1 MEELCGYYL
10 KHPSEKNAKNLLNF
24 STSSGFFNLSI
35 SIGKY
40 MNKLYPY
47 DAFFVGEIAKASFYA
62 KKYLLSYKSYSKLL
76 KYTNKKEEID
86 RIIINRK
93 LSLPYII
100 NTYID
105 YNDKKIKTIKEYPL
119 NITSFVINCG
129 SYEKTIN
136 SFINCCLDVH
146 KIDKWFFVDDKLTD
160 DDKINIKEKYPFFT
174 FINDIDQI
182 NTEYVIYIE
191 RECYFYSK
199 SKYIEQCMSVLYKT
213 NTGQC
218 LINKCDKI
226 TSTEKSFNYKFY
238 YYTGKSERVSFEPSM
253 YKLDTLKMN
262 MFIAIHQSIDTDSE
276 KMSLIN
282 QIPDNGQNISGNHD
296 IDLYKAHTNLYY
308 KNNNNNLA
316 FKIGCF
322 LLDNH
327 IKVDSDKLKSNQLF
341 YIKSLENVRKYTLT
355 EPFIN
360 VDNPKDEYTNCTYN
374 VLNPSMYKDENDDI
388 WVNIRHV
395 SFDRKGS
402 NYIPMS
408 LDQKVKTK
416 NTFGKLDKT
425 SHTLGTEIKEIK
437 DCAEYPRI
445 DNRVLGFEDMKIFKF
460 KNRWCFTCTSY
471 ESSSST
477 DVLFGRLDINPI
489 DNIWETHDV
498 IPLRGDMVSPNR
510 PEKNWMPILDG
521 GNSLRLVYSTFPL
534 HIVTLDEENK
544 KVISSVK
551 TEWSKSIGDFRGSS
565 CLIPY
570 KDGYIYIIHEVYY
583 KDGNRNYIHRF
594 VWLSNN
600 LDIMKYSNPF
610 FMDHENQIEYCNGL
624 VHNKEN
630 NLFYISYGSNDK
642 KAMLLTIPDVTVDN
656 HLIENTLIRKQTYDY
671 SCFID
676 DHYKNVI

>member
-1 MEELCGYYL
+1 MEKLCGDYL
-10 KHPSEKNAKNLLNF
+10 IHPSENNAKKILNF
-24 STSSGFFNLSI
+24 STSAGFFNLSI

-47 DAFFVGEIAKASFYA
+47 DAFFIREIAKAAFYA
-62 KKYLLSYKSYSKLL
+62 QKYPLSYKSYSRLL
-76 KYTNKKEEID
+76 KYTNNKEEVD
-86 RIIINRK
+86 LIIKNRN
-93 LSLPYII
+93 LSLPHII

-105 YNDKKIKTIKEYPL
+105 YNHIKIKKITEYPL

-146 KIDKWFFVDDKLTD
+146 KIDKWFFLDEKLTD
-160 DDKINIKEKYPFFT
+160 DDKINIKEKYPFFK
-174 FINDIDQI
+174 FIKNI
-182 NTEYVIYIE
+182 NQVKTEYVIYIE
-191 RECYFYSK
+191 NECHFYSLT
-199 SKYIEQCMSVLYKT
+199 KYIEQCMSILYKT

-218 LINKCDKI
+218 FINKCENMKC
-226 TSTEKSFNYKFY
+226 EENSFNYKFY
-238 YYTGKSERVSFEPSM
+238 HYKGKSNIICLEPAM
-253 YKLDTLKMN
+253 YKLDTLKNN
-262 MFIAIHQSIDTDSE
+262 MFIINHTPIDIKSE
-276 KMSLIN
+276 KILLIKETQKENDININDNEDIFLYN
-282 QIPDNGQNISGNHD
+282 QYISS
-296 IDLYKAHTNLYY
+296 YY
-308 KNNNNNLA
+308 KNNHDIG

-322 LLDNH
+322 LIDN
-327 IKVDSDKLKSNQLF
+327 KLVDDKLKSNQLF
-341 YIKSLENVRKYTLT
+341 YIKPLKILENVNVYILI
-355 EPFIN
+355 ESFIN
-360 VDNPKDEYTNCTYN
+360 VDNPKDEYKNYKYN
-374 VLNPSMYKDENDDI
+374 VLNPSIYKDENDVI

-402 NYIPMS
+402 DYNPMS
-408 LDQKVKTK
+408 RDQTVKTK

-425 SHTLGTEIKEIK
+425 SNTLGTELKEIK
-437 DCAEYPRI
+437 DCGEYPRI

-477 DVLFGRLDINPI
+477 DVLFGRLDMNPV

-551 TEWSKSIGDFRGSS
+551 TEWSKNIGDFRGSS

-583 KDGNRNYIHRF
+583 IDGNRNYIHRF

-600 LDIMKYSNPF
+600 LIIMKYSNPF

-642 KAMLLTIPDVTVDN
+642 KARLLTIPDVTVDN
-656 HLIENTLIRKQTYDY
+656 LIKNTLISKKTYDY
-671 SCFID
+671 SCLID
-676 DHYKNVI
+676 NHYKNV